1 MECHDDRKRR
11 TRESNVAL
19 QDLEKTTLSTRAVRG
34 GWRQW
39 CWVTTRPR
47 ASEHDWMMLDT
58 RSQKLGR
65 GQRTVLDDRRADPQP
80 AGEKSIPNSRT
91 SNRVMSVINRADNT
105 GTDSPDS
112 A

>member
-1 MECHDDRKRR
+1 M
-11 TRESNVAL
+11 TAREE
-19 QDLEKTTLSTRAVRG
+19 LEKATSRCKISRERRSLHAQCAEGGDSGAGRPPRG
-34 GWRQW
+34 
-39 CWVTTRPR
+39 
-47 ASEHDWMMLDT
+47 SEHDCMMLDT

-65 GQRTVLDDRRADPQP
+65 GQRTVLDDRRADPQA